1 MRENYIPENESR
13 WCVLLPCSSQETWAL
28 PQKCLAEIVTLPT
41 EASSPPTELFWRG
54 RDVPILDLDTGNV
67 APWRDS
73 RAGTGLIAVMLG
85 LEGGSWEYY
94 GVALR
99 GGGLKMKDLSRE
111 QIEDV
116 PELALKESSAAF
128 RMNGEVY
135 QIPELASLP
144 ERQDSQRSA
153 A

>member
-1 MRENYIPENESR
+1 MSENDIPENESR
-13 WCVLLPCSSQETWAL
+13 WCVLLPCSSQETWAV

-54 RDVPILDLDTGNV
+54 RDVPILDLDRGNV

-73 RAGTGLIAVMLG
+73 RAATGLIAVMLG
-85 LEGGSWEYY
+85 LKGGSWEYY

-99 GGGLKMKDLSRE
+99 GGGLNMKDLSRE

-116 PELALKESSAAF
+116 PELALKGSSAAF
-128 RMNGEVY
+128 RMNGKVY
-135 QIPELASLP
+135 QIPDMASLP